1 MYVEQNLYFFGIVIF
16 FSPDV
21 YIFHSG
27 GGSEFVFQNC
37 HVMVT
42 SLGCCC
48 SYKEGAPQSVTFW
61 SSCNVR
67 GKMGEGEMEDD
78 IDMIMEVKFVV
89 CIQNLGGRLVLISIG
104 A

>member
-1 MYVEQNLYFFGIVIF
+1 M
-16 FSPDV
+16 
-21 YIFHSG
+21 
-27 GGSEFVFQNC
+27 FQNC

-78 IDMIMEVKFVV
+78 IDMIMEVTFVV